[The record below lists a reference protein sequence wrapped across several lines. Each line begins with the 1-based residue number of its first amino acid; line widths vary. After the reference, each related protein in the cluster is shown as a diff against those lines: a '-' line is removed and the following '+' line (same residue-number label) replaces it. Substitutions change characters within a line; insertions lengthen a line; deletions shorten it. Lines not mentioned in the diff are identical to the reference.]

1 MKPVYLFV
9 LALFIATEVFGQYEN
24 STSQVYYKTTPQV
37 YYQKGYVYLK
47 NGSVLKG
54 KYIYSDSMEKLRLNS
69 GRNTWIFDVSEID
82 KVSKNKPGQLN
93 TADPEFSSATF
104 TLPNWFN
111 VTEIGV
117 LAGNS
122 DNSQSAPLVF
132 CSSLDRKIY
141 KNLSAGIGIGV
152 EFLKE
157 TYLPVTANLLY
168 RLRNNGF
175 TPYAMLQAGY
185 QIPVEDSRSLYYQV
199 VPDYIYSSNYT
210 WTGSQTE
217 MKARGGFLINPSFG
231 LMKQTSSGF
240 GLCLSFGYRFH
251 RLHYTSKDDYR
262 LDIDF
267 NRLSIKLG
275 FIIN

>member
-1 MKPVYLFV
+1 MKLIYLFAF
-9 LALFIATEVFGQYEN
+9 ALLIAIQAFGQYEVN
-24 STSQVYYKTTPQV
+24 SSPVEYKR
-37 YYQKGYVYLK
+37 GYVYLK

-54 KYIYSDSMEKLRLNS
+54 RYIYSDSMEKLRLNS

-82 KVSKNKPGQLN
+82 KVSKMRPGRFN
-93 TADPEFSSATF
+93 EADPEFRSVTF
-104 TLPNWFN
+104 APPKWFN
-111 VTEIGV
+111 LTELGI

-132 CSSLDRKIY
+132 CSSVNRKVY
-141 KNLSAGIGIGV
+141 KNLSAGIGIGA

-157 TYLPVTANLLY
+157 TYLPVTANILY
-168 RLRNNGF
+168 RLHDSRF

-185 QIPVEDSRSLYYQV
+185 QIPVEDSRTLYYQV
-199 VPDYIYSSNYT
+199 VPDYIYSSTYIGP
-210 WTGSQTE
+210 GSQSE
-217 MKARGGFLINPSFG
+217 MKARGGFMINPSFG

-240 GLCLSFGYRFH
+240 GMCLSFGYRFH